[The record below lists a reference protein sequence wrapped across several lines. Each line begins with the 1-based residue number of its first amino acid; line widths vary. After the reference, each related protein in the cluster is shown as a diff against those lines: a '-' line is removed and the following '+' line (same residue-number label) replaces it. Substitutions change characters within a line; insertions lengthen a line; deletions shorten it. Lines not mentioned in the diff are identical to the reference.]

1 MNCICSTILRHRLQW
16 TNRMS
21 LKPLLTNW
29 PISGL
34 ATSVVFFFFN
44 FSWLYFELHSLS
56 FLSDDGMVERHLA
69 EWRLRYLLPVLWNW
83 FSKPFFIL
91 SNKFKFKGIYI
102 SPINWLNFR
111 LNQRLRKVSGSWST
125 RFTMSL
131 SSIRCPLPGQSTFQS
146 VHHPRV

>member
-34 ATSVVFFFFN
+34 ATSVVFFFN

-83 FSKPFFIL
+83 FSKPFFIM

>member
-1 MNCICSTILRHRLQW
+1 MLYDPKTATAVDKQDVVETIAHELAHQW
-16 TNRMS
+16 TGNLGS
-21 LKPLLTNW
+21 
-29 PISGL
+29 
-34 ATSVVFFFFN
+34 FFFN

-56 FLSDDGMVERHLA
+56 FLSDYGMVERHLA